1 MKKIHIK
8 CPICSFEF
16 DKEYVNPIFE
26 DSKLKS
32 KIMDLTIFNHTCPN
46 CNKEFIG
53 SYPFIYLDK
62 KNKFMILVDRNL
74 KLEKNKK
81 DFNKSLQI
89 YSKTALKGYIIRM
102 TESLNG
108 LKEKIQIFESGYLD
122 KAIEITKV
130 LLLKSKDFQI
140 YNDNNLKNVSFT
152 KIDNK
157 DKLVFTRIEGKFAL
171 DFPKELYNEIL
182 EKYNG
187 YFKEEKAQ
195 EINLEWANN
204 FIEKI

>member
-62 KNKFMILVDRNL
+62 KNKLMVLVDKNL

-81 DFNKSLQI
+81 DFNKSLEI
-89 YSKTALKGYIIRM
+89 YSKSALKGYSIRM
-102 TESLNG
+102 TESLIG
-108 LKEKIQIFESGYLD
+108 LKEKIEIFESGYLD
-122 KAIEITKV
+122 KPIEITKA

-140 YNDNNLKNVSFT
+140 SNNKDLNNVTFT
-152 KIDNK
+152 KICNI
-157 DKLVFTRIEGKFAL
+157 DKLVFTRTDGKFAL
-171 DFPKELYNEIL
+171 SFPKDLYNEIL
-182 EKYNG
+182 EKYNS
-187 YFKEEKAQ
+187 YFKEEVAQ
-195 EINLEWANN
+195 EIDLEWANN

>member
-1 MKKIHIK
+1 MV
-8 CPICSFEF
+8 FF
-16 DKEYVNPIFE
+16 WF
-26 DSKLKS
+26 
-32 KIMDLTIFNHTCPN
+32 
-46 CNKEFIG
+46 
-53 SYPFIYLDK
+53 
-62 KNKFMILVDRNL
+62 
-74 KLEKNKK
+74 
-81 DFNKSLQI
+81 
-89 YSKTALKGYIIRM
+89 
-102 TESLNG
+102 
-108 LKEKIQIFESGYLD
+108 
-122 KAIEITKV
+122 
-130 LLLKSKDFQI
+130 LLKSKDFQI